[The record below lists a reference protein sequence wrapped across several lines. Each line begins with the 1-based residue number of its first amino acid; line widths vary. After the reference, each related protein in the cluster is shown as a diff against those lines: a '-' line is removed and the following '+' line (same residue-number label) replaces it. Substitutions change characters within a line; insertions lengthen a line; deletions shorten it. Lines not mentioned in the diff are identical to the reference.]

1 MPIVARSRKRLA
13 RTGKVDWNRV
23 DATTDDALAR
33 QIAED
38 PETAPEVTE
47 EALDRSVVVSPN
59 GTRTPYRP
67 RVRERHALECLAPG
81 TKAPESGQYEI
92 IGPRGGR
99 TGEER
104 TVVKGDPLPPT
115 PASGQRYRPVGSS
128 RRRHGI

>member
-1 MPIVARSRKRLA
+1 MPTVARSRKRLA
-13 RTGKVDWNRV
+13 RTGTVDWNRV
-23 DATTDDALAR
+23 HATTDEEIAS

-47 EALDRSVVVSPN
+47 EALDRSVVRSPD
-59 GTRTPYRP
+59 GPRTPYRD
-67 RVRERHALECLAPG
+67 RVRGQHAPECLSPG

-104 TVVKGDPLPPT
+104 TVVKGEPLPPT
-115 PASGQRYRPVGSS
+115 PASGQRYRQVGSS
-128 RRRHGI
+128 RRRHGT